1 MIIVTAT
8 AVIALIVVVVG
19 LASLVPK
26 SKPQSVNELPVAMF
40 TYDANN
46 LTVMF
51 DATASSDPDGSIANY
66 SWTFGDASEGNGKI
80 VTHVYAKDGTFK
92 ANLTVT
98 DNGEGKNSSSKD
110 LTVKMT
116 VSPAKKYPVAV
127 IQTEK
132 DGLRVNVSGAK
143 SHADNDATITSHA
156 WTFGD
161 GGSATGVTATHTYA
175 ANGTYTVN
183 LTVTDSNGMTN
194 STTVSVKVASL
205 PTPPPPAKKYPVAV
219 IQTEKDGLRVDVSG
233 AKSHADND
241 ATITSYAWTF
251 GDGGS
256 ATGVTAT
263 HTYAANGTYTV
274 NLTVTDSNGM
284 TNSTTVS
291 VKVASLPTP
300 PPPAK
305 KYPVAVIQTE
315 KDGLR
320 VDVSGAKSHADN
332 DATITSYAWTFG
344 DGGSAT
350 GVTATHTYAANG
362 TYTVNLTVT
371 DSNGMTNSTTVS
383 VKVASPPTPP
393 PPPTQNGPPGLL
405 HAIEIHK
412 EKADRNS
419 GLQNS
424 LDHLQGNLQKWL
436 DSHANAPTI

>member
-219 IQTEKDGLRVDVSG
+219 IQTEK
-233 AKSHADND
+233 N
-241 ATITSYAWTF
+241 
-251 GDGGS
+251 
-256 ATGVTAT
+256 
-263 HTYAANGTYTV
+263 
-274 NLTVTDSNGM
+274 
-284 TNSTTVS
+284 
-291 VKVASLPTP
+291 
-300 PPPAK
+300 
-305 KYPVAVIQTE
+305 
-315 KDGLR
+315 GLR

-393 PPPTQNGPPGLL
+393 TQNGPPGLL

>member
-1 MIIVTAT
+1 MKLAREGSEINPRTKMIIVAAT

-19 LASLVPK
+19 LASLTPK

-80 VTHVYAKDGTFK
+80 VTHVYEKDGTYK
-92 ANLTVT
+92 ANLLVT
-98 DNGEGKNSSSKD
+98 DNGGGKNSSSKD

-127 IQTEK
+127 IQMEK

-143 SHADNDATITSHA
+143 SHA
-156 WTFGD
+156 GD
-161 GGSATGVTATHTYA
+161 
-175 ANGTYTVN
+175 
-183 LTVTDSNGMTN
+183 
-194 STTVSVKVASL
+194 
-205 PTPPPPAKKYPVAV
+205 
-219 IQTEKDGLRVDVSG
+219 
-233 AKSHADND
+233 D

-274 NLTVTDSNGM
+274 NLTVTDSNG
-284 TNSTTVS
+284 
-291 VKVASLPTP
+291 L
-300 PPPAK
+300 
-305 KYPVAVIQTE
+305 
-315 KDGLR
+315 
-320 VDVSGAKSHADN
+320 
-332 DATITSYAWTFG
+332 
-344 DGGSAT
+344 
-350 GVTATHTYAANG
+350 
-362 TYTVNLTVT
+362 
-371 DSNGMTNSTTVS
+371 TNSTTVS
-383 VKVASPPTPP
+383 VKVASPPTP

-412 EKADRNS
+412 EKANRNS

>member
-19 LASLVPK
+19 LASLAPK
-26 SKPQSVNELPVAMF
+26 SKPQSVNELPVATF
-40 TYDANN
+40 IYDANN

-51 DATASSDPDGSIANY
+51 DATASSDSDGSIANY

-98 DNGEGKNSSSKD
+98 DNGGGKNSSSKD

-143 SHADNDATITSHA
+143 SHADNDATITSYA
-156 WTFGD
+156 WNFGD

-183 LTVTDSNGMTN
+183 LTVTDSNGLTN
-194 STTVSVKVASL
+194 STTVLEKVAS
-205 PTPPPPAKKYPVAV
+205 
-219 IQTEKDGLRVDVSG
+219 
-233 AKSHADND
+233 
-241 ATITSYAWTF
+241 
-251 GDGGS
+251 
-256 ATGVTAT
+256 
-263 HTYAANGTYTV
+263 
-274 NLTVTDSNGM
+274 
-284 TNSTTVS
+284 
-291 VKVASLPTP
+291 
-300 PPPAK
+300 
-305 KYPVAVIQTE
+305 
-315 KDGLR
+315 
-320 VDVSGAKSHADN
+320 
-332 DATITSYAWTFG
+332 
-344 DGGSAT
+344 
-350 GVTATHTYAANG
+350 
-362 TYTVNLTVT
+362 
-371 DSNGMTNSTTVS
+371 
-383 VKVASPPTPP
+383 PP

-412 EKADRNS
+412 QKADRNP

-424 LDHLQGNLQKWL
+424 LRQLQGNLQKWL
-436 DSHANAPTI
+436 DSHADAPTI